1 MPLPAN
7 VPLTLH
13 GQSRPED
20 PLHTKP
26 KRAMIFRMSAETF
39 EQLEDLQNPPKLQF
53 EFGKT
58 PGLYINDTFFPV
70 TATQDKVTRDKGS
83 HELYLRMASAQKP
96 MAPLKLYAN
105 VVGKF
110 VVERQLGEKIEGTIR
125 DRTIEAEKQRTERKA
140 IYLDTP
146 PDTGYTGPKG
156 KTKKDA
162 SAPRRTAVASSSHTA
177 SARASRVAS
186 PLPGSSSHANGSTH
200 DPARARLIHCL
211 ALKERK
217 TEHVIT
223 MCGGKDCSPQT
234 KSQLLSI
241 LRDVAELKPVAKNSE
256 PGPQFWKLK
265 LQSWLEVR
273 PYEWPLSSEERLSLS
288 RQARQAYKELKI
300 PEADPI
306 WEHVRYRED
315 PGLGASA
322 RSVAGPSAT
331 TAPKKGV
338 LSKGTV
344 KKKAEGTRKKLPDII
359 IAKDESVRPV
369 KDASSAKGKARER
382 DVDEGSAA
390 GTPTSA
396 TRPPIRRLPGSGYK
410 VKASATPPAPE
421 ERANSPLPPPPPKRT
436 GPVDARESR
445 RELPAPSGSAK
456 PLPPIA
462 PPSVPQEHK
471 AASSTPQFRKKTKD
485 AAERPLEERR
495 EERQRERER
504 QAVAEERQRAKGQ
517 ASPLPAA
524 SAALKRKKLP
534 QDGND
539 SEPSERD
546 VPLSAGSPKKRRLE
560 EQSATSDKARVRDL
574 SLPKKPVTHEPSPLS
589 GSRPKVKKEP
599 SPLSIA
605 FSPPPSAASRSSL
618 PPRPSLPEKPQPP
631 SSSSSST
638 KDDPPHRASST
649 SKRRRSPVYTS
660 SEDESDSHRSSRARV
675 SGRAAA
681 EEPAAK
687 KAKTKHATRFRPRE
701 EMPTDR
707 AKLRRYY
714 KSTWYVYFDLFREQA
729 HRRDRIEHMLRQNEG
744 EDGAEAPQDEGD
756 VEELDPDALMAFMEE
771 YKAVTEELNR
781 IEEQWKRLGGNVAEL
796 KDESKS
802 P

>member
-7 VPLTLH
+7 VALTLH

-26 KRAMIFRMSAETF
+26 KQAMLFRMSAETF

-70 TATQDKVTRDKGS
+70 TSTPDNS
-83 HELYLRMASAQKP
+83 PHELYLRMASAQKP

-105 VVGKF
+105 VIGKF

-156 KTKKDA
+156 KSKKDA
-162 SAPRRTAVASSSHTA
+162 SAPRRTAVTSTSHAA

-217 TEHVIT
+217 TENVIA
-223 MCGGKDCSPQT
+223 MCGGKDCTPQV

-241 LRDVAELKPVAKNSE
+241 LRDVAEPKPVAKNSE
-256 PGPQFWKLK
+256 PGPQHWKLK

-273 PYEWPLSSEERLSLS
+273 PYEWPFTSEERLSVS

-315 PGLGASA
+315 AGLGASS
-322 RSVAGPSAT
+322 RSAGGPSAT
-331 TAPKKGV
+331 AAPKKGV

-369 KDASSAKGKARER
+369 KDASNAKGKARER

-421 ERANSPLPPPPPKRT
+421 DRANSPLPPPPKRT

-471 AASSTPQFRKKTKD
+471 AAASTPQFRKKTKD
-485 AAERPLEERR
+485 ATERSLEERR

-504 QAVAEERQRAKGQ
+504 QAAAEERQRAKGQ

-524 SAALKRKKLP
+524 SASMKRKKLP

-539 SEPSERD
+539 SEYSERD

-560 EQSATSDKARVRDL
+560 EQQSATSDKARVRDL
-574 SLPKKPVTHEPSPLS
+574 SLPKKPATHEPSPLS

-638 KDDPPHRASST
+638 KEDPPHRASST

-660 SEDESDSHRSSRARV
+660 SEDESDSHRPSRARA
-675 SGRAAA
+675 SGRGAA

-687 KAKTKHATRFRPRE
+687 KAKTKHSTRFRPRD

-707 AKLRRYY
+707 VNLRRYY
-714 KSTWYVYFDLFREQA
+714 KTCWRVYIGLYQEQA
-729 HRRDRIEHMLRQNEG
+729 LRRDRIERMLHQNED
-744 EDGAEAPQDEGD
+744 EDGADGSEDEGD

-771 YKAVTEELNR
+771 LKAVTEEMNR
-781 IEEQWKRLGGNVAEL
+781 IKEQWKRLGGTVAEL
-796 KDESKS
+796 EGGSKS

>member
-1 MPLPAN
+1 M
-7 VPLTLH
+7 
-13 GQSRPED
+13 
-20 PLHTKP
+20 
-26 KRAMIFRMSAETF
+26 
-39 EQLEDLQNPPKLQF
+39 
-53 EFGKT
+53 
-58 PGLYINDTFFPV
+58 
-70 TATQDKVTRDKGS
+70 
-83 HELYLRMASAQKP
+83 
-96 MAPLKLYAN
+96 
-105 VVGKF
+105 
-110 VVERQLGEKIEGTIR
+110 
-125 DRTIEAEKQRTERKA
+125 
-140 IYLDTP
+140 
-146 PDTGYTGPKG
+146 
-156 KTKKDA
+156 
-162 SAPRRTAVASSSHTA
+162 
-177 SARASRVAS
+177 
-186 PLPGSSSHANGSTH
+186 
-200 DPARARLIHCL
+200 
-211 ALKERK
+211 
-217 TEHVIT
+217 
-223 MCGGKDCSPQT
+223 
-234 KSQLLSI
+234 
-241 LRDVAELKPVAKNSE
+241 
-256 PGPQFWKLK
+256 
-265 LQSWLEVR
+265 
-273 PYEWPLSSEERLSLS
+273 S

-306 WEHVRYRED
+306 WDHVRYRED
-315 PGLGASA
+315 AGLGTSA
-322 RSVAGPSAT
+322 RSAGGPSAT

-338 LSKGTV
+338 LSKGTT
-344 KKKAEGTRKKLPDII
+344 KKKAEGTRKKVPDII

-421 ERANSPLPPPPPKRT
+421 DRANSPLPPPPPKRT

-485 AAERPLEERR
+485 ATAERTLEERR

-504 QAVAEERQRAKGQ
+504 QAAAEERQRAKGQ

-524 SAALKRKKLP
+524 SASLKRKKLP

-539 SEPSERD
+539 SEYSERE
-546 VPLSAGSPKKRRLE
+546 VPLSAGSPKKRRME
-560 EQSATSDKARVRDL
+560 EQQSAASDKARVRDL

-638 KDDPPHRASST
+638 KEDPPHRASST

-660 SEDESDSHRSSRARV
+660 SEDESDSHRPSRARA
-675 SGRAAA
+675 SGRAAE

-687 KAKTKHATRFRPRE
+687 KAKTKHAMRFRPRD
-701 EMPTDR
+701 EMPSDR
-707 AKLRRYY
+707 VKLRRYY
-714 KSTWYVYFDLFREQA
+714 KSCWRVYIGLYQEQA
-729 HRRDRIEHMLRQNEG
+729 LRRDRIERMLHQNED
-744 EDGAEAPQDEGD
+744 EDGAEGSEDEGD

-771 YKAVTEELNR
+771 LKAVTEEMNR
-781 IEEQWKRLGGNVAEL
+781 IKEQWKRLGGTVAEL
-796 KDESKS
+796 EGDSKS